1 MVSVVPHRRL
11 YDAGYRLSRMP
22 WETGPRNELVSLV
35 GDGVLAPGRAI
46 DLGCGTGANSVY
58 LAEHGFEVTGV
69 DFSGVALAKAARA
82 AETAGVRVDF
92 VQDDLT
98 ALRHVSGP
106 FDVLVD
112 YGTLDDLS
120 MKDRDRY
127 VRSVVPLAAPG
138 GQFLLWCFQW
148 PPRVRD
154 RWTGFRPMAPGE
166 VAHRFGQ
173 DFAIEQI
180 VDTAPRM
187 RRLIPGVAAYLM
199 TRRMWRDTP

>member
-1 MVSVVPHRRL
+1 MPPRRL

-22 WETGPRNELVSLV
+22 WETGPRSELVSLV
-35 GDGVLAPGRAI
+35 RDGVLSPARAI
-46 DLGCGTGANSVY
+46 DLGCGTGANSVF
-58 LAEHGFEVTGV
+58 LATNGFDVTGV
-69 DFSGVALAKAARA
+69 DFSGVALAKAAKA
-82 AETAGVRVDF
+82 AETAGVVVEF

-106 FDVLVD
+106 FDLLVD

-127 VRSVVPLAAPG
+127 VRNVIPLAAAG
-138 GQFLLWCFQW
+138 GRFLLWCFQW
-148 PPRVRD
+148 PTRRRD

-166 VAHRFGQ
+166 VALRFGQ
-173 DFAIEQI
+173 DFVIEQI
-180 VDTAPRM
+180 VNTEPRM